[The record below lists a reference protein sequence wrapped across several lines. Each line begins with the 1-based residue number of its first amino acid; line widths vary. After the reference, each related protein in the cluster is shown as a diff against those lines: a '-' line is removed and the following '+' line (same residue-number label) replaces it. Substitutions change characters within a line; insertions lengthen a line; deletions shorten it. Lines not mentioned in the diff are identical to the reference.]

1 MSIKSF
7 ALAGAAIAAL
17 TMGVSLAQADEQD
30 AEVRRLNLEQL
41 QKAQAGDTTAPT
53 MAPAPAAQPDGQ
65 GGPELQGPPT
75 PDEGMADEPADEPA
89 AEEGDEPSTDD
100 PAKEEDQPAPQ
111 PE

>member
-7 ALAGAAIAAL
+7 ALAGAALAAL
-17 TMGVSLAQADEQD
+17 SMSASLAYADEQD
-30 AEVRRLNLEQL
+30 AEVRRLNIEQL
-41 QKAQAGDTTAPT
+41 EKAQAGDNTAPT
-53 MAPAPAAQPDGQ
+53 TAPAPAAQPDGQ

-75 PDEGMADEPADEPA
+75 PDEGMTDEPTDEPA
-89 AEEGDEPSTDD
+89 AEEGDEPATDD